1 MPPAMAPLTG
11 TTASSSSGGS
21 GESDS
26 NPGNISGQDSASAAP
41 PDDRESSMVPR
52 RDKAAAAARRARGSA
67 PCLRKGEA
75 ESAAAGARTR
85 AAAGADAAHL
95 LPRRPLPAARA
106 QQPTC
111 SRRAGPRPGG
121 GSSVAPGGG
130 WVRAQVWVPPGR
142 DVEGPGRGGSP
153 AGPLGAAFLCPRRR
167 LPRADRAGAGDGAG
181 QSRAGLGASPPGA
194 APFDRLPPPPQPP
207 LRGSECP
214 LPQPVGRAV
223 APGFRPPVFRTL
235 PRNEP
240 GPPPNSQDTAP
251 AAAGAP
257 APTPPRI
264 PQARQPRRWRRQAAS
279 QGDRPEQS
287 RAEGP
292 AACAVE

>member
-52 RDKAAAAARRARGSA
+52 RDKAAAAGRARSSA

-75 ESAAAGARTR
+75 ESAVAGARTR

-106 QQPTC
+106 LQPTC

-142 DVEGPGRGGSP
+142 DVERPGRGGSP

-167 LPRADRAGAGDGAG
+167 LPRADRTGAGDGAG
-181 QSRAGLGASPPGA
+181 PGRAGLGASPPGA
-194 APFDRLPPPPQPP
+194 APFDRLPPPPPPPP
-207 LRGSECP
+207 LRGSKCP
-214 LPQPVGRAV
+214 LPQACGEGGG
-223 APGFRPPVFRTL
+223 PGFSPASLQHPPQ
-235 PRNEP
+235 E
-240 GPPPNSQDTAP
+240 
-251 AAAGAP
+251 
-257 APTPPRI
+257 
-264 PQARQPRRWRRQAAS
+264 
-279 QGDRPEQS
+279 
-287 RAEGP
+287 
-292 AACAVE
+292 